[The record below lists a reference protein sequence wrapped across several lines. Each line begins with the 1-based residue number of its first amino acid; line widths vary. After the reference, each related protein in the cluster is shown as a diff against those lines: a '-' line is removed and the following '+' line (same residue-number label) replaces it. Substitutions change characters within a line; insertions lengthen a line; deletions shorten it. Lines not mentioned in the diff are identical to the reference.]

1 MFTDVQK
8 YLPISL
14 YKNEQKVKSKR
25 KNKAFWTKK
34 TFFVRGMSAKMT
46 VHMLCRKK
54 LFILHMK
61 KLHVDWQNVLC
72 YNIKRRFFSSA
83 GFLVQTNARKRV
95 YKRVYICI
103 GVRITERSVF

>member
-34 TFFVRGMSAKMT
+34 TFLYA
-46 VHMLCRKK
+46 
-54 LFILHMK
+54 
-61 KLHVDWQNVLC
+61 
-72 YNIKRRFFSSA
+72 
-83 GFLVQTNARKRV
+83 V
-95 YKRVYICI
+95 YSQK
-103 GVRITERSVF
+103 